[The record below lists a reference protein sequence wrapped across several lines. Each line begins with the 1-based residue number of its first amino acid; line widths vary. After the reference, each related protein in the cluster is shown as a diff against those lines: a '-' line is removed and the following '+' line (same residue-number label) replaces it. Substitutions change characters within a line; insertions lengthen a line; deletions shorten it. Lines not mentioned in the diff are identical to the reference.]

1 MPYEAVI
8 GMEVHAQV
16 ITKSKMFCPC
26 SADYASAPPNTH
38 VCPVCLALPGVL
50 PVINQAAVEATVRTG
65 LALNCRIPE
74 YSKFDRKNY
83 PYPDLP
89 KGYQISQYDMP
100 LCVDGALEIEVTTA
114 PSTRTREEGGGEG
127 GILRRRIGIRRV
139 HLEEDTAKLIHDG
152 GSSLIDYNRA
162 GVPLMEIVTEADM
175 RSADEA
181 WAYLL
186 KLRAILRYLGVNSG
200 NMEEGAMRC
209 EANVSVRP
217 VGASE
222 FGTKVEVKNLN
233 SFRAVRQAIA
243 YEVERQSRLLDEG
256 QRVHQ
261 VTMGWDEDRQQ
272 TVFQRSKEGA
282 EDYRYFP
289 EPDLP
294 PLQLSEAWV
303 ETLRASLPELPDAKR
318 ERFIAQFGLRPE
330 DAAVL
335 TEDRAVAEYF
345 EATVGADAGSAVG
358 RHGGRP
364 VQGDGGVGIE
374 PQTVANW
381 ITGEVFRLLRDEN
394 ATIDAFR
401 VPPEGFAGLLGMV
414 AKGTINATV
423 AKEVLAEMHATGQ
436 TAEEIVARRGLTQ
449 ISDEDALLAIVRQAL
464 DANPK
469 PVQQFLE
476 GKEQVLGFLVGQ
488 VMRATRGQ
496 ANPQVANRLLREE
509 LDRLKQ

>member
-8 GMEVHAQV
+8 GMEVHAQL
-16 ITKSKMFCPC
+16 ITRSKMFCPC

-50 PVINQAAVEATVRTG
+50 PVINQAAVEATVLTG
-65 LALNCRIPE
+65 LALKCRIPE
-74 YSKFDRKNY
+74 YAKFDRKNY

-100 LCVDGALEIEVTTA
+100 LCVDGALEIEV
-114 PSTRTREEGGGEG
+114 GGAT
-127 GILRRRIGIRRV
+127 RRIGIRRV

-162 GVPLMEIVTEADM
+162 GVPLMEIVTEADL

-181 WAYLL
+181 WAYLV

-217 VGASE
+217 VGARS

-243 YEVERQSRLLDEG
+243 YEVERQSYLLDEG
-256 QRVHQ
+256 SQVHQ
-261 VTMGWDEDRQQ
+261 VTMGWDEECQR
-272 TVFQRSKEGA
+272 TVYQRSKEGA

-294 PLQLSEAWV
+294 PLQLSEDWV
-303 ETLRASLPELPDAKR
+303 QALRGRLPELPDAKR
-318 ERFIAQFGLRPE
+318 ERFVDRYGLRRE

-335 TEDRAVAEYF
+335 TEDRAVADYF
-345 EATVGADAGSAVG
+345 EAAVSAATA
-358 RHGGRP
+358 HG
-364 VQGDGGVGIE
+364 VE

-381 ITGEVFRLLRDEN
+381 ITGEVFRLLRDGD
-394 ATIDAFR
+394 ATIETLR
-401 VPPEGFAGLLGMV
+401 IPPEGLADLLWMV
-414 AKGTINATV
+414 ARGTINATV
-423 AKEVLAEMHATGQ
+423 AKEVLAQMHASGEP
-436 TAEEIVARRGLTQ
+436 ADAIVARRGLTQ
-449 ISDEDALLAIVRQAL
+449 ISDTDALLAIVRQAL
-464 DANPK
+464 EANPK
-469 PVQQFLE
+469 PVKQYLE

-496 ANPQVANRLLREE
+496 ANVQIATRLLREE
-509 LDRLKQ
+509 IDRLRR

>member
-1 MPYEAVI
+1 MRYEAVI

-16 ITKSKMFCPC
+16 ITRSKMFCPC

-50 PVINQAAVEATVRTG
+50 PVINQAAVEATVLTG
-65 LALNCRIPE
+65 LALGCRIPE
-74 YSKFDRKNY
+74 YNKFDRKNY

-100 LCVDGALEIEVTTA
+100 LCVDGALEIE
-114 PSTRTREEGGGEG
+114 G
-127 GILRRRIGIRRV
+127 RRIRIRRV
-139 HLEEDTAKLIHDG
+139 HLEEDTAKLFHDDG
-152 GSSLIDYNRA
+152 RSLIDYNRA

-186 KLRAILRYLGVNSG
+186 ALRAILRYLGVNSG
-200 NMEEGAMRC
+200 NMEEGALRC

-233 SFRAVRQAIA
+233 SFRSVRQAIA
-243 YEVERQSRLLDEG
+243 YEIERQSRLLDEG

-261 VTMGWDEDRQQ
+261 VTMGWDEARQR

-294 PLQLSEAWV
+294 PLQLREEWV
-303 ETLRASLPELPDAKR
+303 EDLRARLPELPAAKR
-318 ERFIAQFGLRPE
+318 ERFVTQYGLRPE

-335 TEDRAVAEYF
+335 VEDRAVAEYF
-345 EATVGADAGSAVG
+345 EATVASASSVGADPRV
-358 RHGGRP
+358 RP
-364 VQGDGGVGIE
+364 GAARVDA
-374 PQTVANW
+374 QTVANW
-381 ITGEVFRLLRDEN
+381 ITGEVFRLLREEN
-394 ATIDAFR
+394 AGIDALR
-401 VPPEGFAGLLGMV
+401 VSPEALAALLRLV
-414 AKGTINATV
+414 AEGAINATV
-423 AKEVLAEMHATGQ
+423 AKEVLAEMHATGEP
-436 TAEEIVARRGLTQ
+436 AEAIVARRGLTQ
-449 ISDEDALLAIVRQAL
+449 ISDEDALRAVAREAL
-464 DANPK
+464 EGNPK
-469 PVQQFLE
+469 PVQQYLE

-509 LDRLKQ
+509 LDRLRR

>member
-8 GMEVHAQV
+8 GMEVHAQI

-26 SADYASAPPNTH
+26 SAEYASAPPNTH

-50 PVINQAAVEATVRTG
+50 PMINQAAVEATVLTG
-65 LALNCRIPE
+65 LALDCRIPE

-100 LCVDGALEIEVTTA
+100 LCVDGALEIEVGGTT
-114 PSTRTREEGGGEG
+114 
-127 GILRRRIGIRRV
+127 RRIRIRRV
-139 HLEEDTAKLIHDG
+139 HLEEDTAKLIHDD

-162 GVPLMEIVTEADM
+162 GVPLMEIVTEADI
-175 RSADEA
+175 RSAEEA

-186 KLRAILRYLGVNSG
+186 KLRTILRYLGVNSG

-217 VGASE
+217 VGAAA

-243 YEVERQSRLLDEG
+243 YEVERQSRVLDQGG
-256 QRVHQ
+256 QVHQ

-272 TVFQRSKEGA
+272 TVYQRSKEGA

-294 PLQLSEAWV
+294 PLQLDNGWIGAM
-303 ETLRASLPELPDAKR
+303 RARLPELPDAR
-318 ERFIAQFGLRPE
+318 LLRFVARYDLRRE

-335 TEDRAVAEYF
+335 TEDRAVADYY
-345 EATVGADAGSAVG
+345 EAAVSAAASAAAGA
-358 RHGGRP
+358 
-364 VQGDGGVGIE
+364 GVE

-381 ITGEVFRLLRDEN
+381 ITGEIYRLLRDGN
-394 ATIDAFR
+394 ATIETLR
-401 VPPEGFAGLLGMV
+401 VSPEGLVALLGMV
-414 AKGTINATV
+414 ARGAINATV
-423 AKEVLAEMHATGQ
+423 AKEVLAEMHAGGEP
-436 TAEEIVARRGLTQ
+436 ADAIVARRGLTQ
-449 ISDEDALLAIVRQAL
+449 INDEDALRAIVRQAL
-464 DANPK
+464 DANPR
-469 PVQQFLE
+469 PVQQYLE
-476 GKEQVLGFLVGQ
+476 GKAQVLGFLVGQ

-496 ANPQVANRLLREE
+496 ANVQLATRLLGEE
-509 LDRLKQ
+509 LDRLRR